1 MTAVVVARVMS
12 ERGWQE
18 SADQR
23 GRPCACRGDR
33 LCLAHYGM
41 LDNPSRARVRRAVG
55 IREFEGRR
63 Y

>member
-1 MTAVVVARVMS
+1 MTAVVVARAMS

-18 SADQR
+18 LADER
-23 GRPCACRGDR
+23 GRPCVCSGDR

-41 LDNPSRARVRRAVG
+41 LDNPSRARVRRTVG